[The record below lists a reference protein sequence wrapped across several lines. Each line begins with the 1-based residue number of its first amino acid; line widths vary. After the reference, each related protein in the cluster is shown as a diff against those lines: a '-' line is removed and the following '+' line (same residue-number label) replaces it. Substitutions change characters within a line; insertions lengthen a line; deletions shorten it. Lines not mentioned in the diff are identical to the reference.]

1 MALGVEYNQFMARNS
16 EKGGGAR
23 VPPQNIDAEMSVL
36 GALMLDK
43 EAIFRI
49 LGTLQPSDFYKPTH
63 QLIYRAM
70 LDLAEKS
77 EPIDVVSL
85 KSRLKEKKELDAVG
99 GMTYLTSLV
108 NTVPMASSV
117 NHWAKVVQRKRI
129 HRDLIAAASHISEI
143 AYDEKG
149 DVEKLLDEAEQKIF
163 GISQNSLQQRFLH
176 VKEIE
181 WKIPEESNR
190 IRGITTGFADLD
202 HKLSGLQK
210 SDLIVLA
217 ARPSAGKTSLA
228 LDIARNAAL
237 FDNVA
242 VGIFSLEM
250 AKEQIKDRLIA
261 AEGEIDFWKLYTG
274 NLSKEE
280 KAEVLKAQSIIEN
293 APIFVQ
299 DIASP
304 TVMQIRAMARRL
316 QAEHKN
322 LGLVIVDY
330 LQLIQGQDRI
340 ENRTQEVSEISRS
353 LKALAKELAIPVL
366 AISQLSRAIEMRHEG
381 KPKLSDLR
389 ESGSI
394 EQDADV
400 VMFIHR
406 TDKEKEDLE
415 KNGHCK
421 VEILIEKHRNG
432 PIGKI
437 DLSFHGRKT
446 RFYNFDK
453 TRAEDDPF
461 S

>member
-1 MALGVEYNQFMARNS
+1 M
-16 EKGGGAR
+16 
-23 VPPQNIDAEMSVL
+23 PPQNIDAEMSVL

-43 EAIFRI
+43 EAVFRI
-49 LGTLQPSDFYKPTH
+49 LGTIQPIDFYKPTH

-70 LDLAEKS
+70 LDLTEKN

-85 KSRLKEKKELDAVG
+85 KSRLKEKKELEAVG
-99 GMTYLTSLV
+99 GVTYLTSLV
-108 NTVPMASSV
+108 NPVPTASSV
-117 NHWAKVVQRKRI
+117 SHWAKVVQRKRI

-143 AYDEKG
+143 AYDERG

-176 VKEIE
+176 VKEID
-181 WKIPEESNR
+181 WKIPEASNH
-190 IRGITTGFADLD
+190 IRGVTTGFADLD

-217 ARPSAGKTSLA
+217 ARPSLGKTALA

-237 FDNVA
+237 LSDTA

-250 AKEQIKDRLIA
+250 AKEQIKNRLIA

-280 KAEVLKAQSIIEN
+280 KTEVLKAQSIIEN

-406 TDKEKEDLE
+406 TDKEKEGLE
-415 KNGHCK
+415 QNSHCK

-437 DLSFHGRKT
+437 DLSFHGGRT

-461 S
+461 